1 MIRPVHTEIVSDTG
15 TKLGVESCE
24 DGSLSVYMTKTSLD
38 TYDLLVDEFEPVDL
52 IALSKVLIEAAQ
64 NQIENRNVLNE

>member
-1 MIRPVHTEIVSDTG
+1 MIKPVHTEIISDTG
-15 TKLGVESCE
+15 TKLGVETYE
-24 DGSLSVYMTKTSLD
+24 DGSLCVYMTKTNWD
-38 TYDLLVDEFEPVDL
+38 TFDLLVDEFEPVDL